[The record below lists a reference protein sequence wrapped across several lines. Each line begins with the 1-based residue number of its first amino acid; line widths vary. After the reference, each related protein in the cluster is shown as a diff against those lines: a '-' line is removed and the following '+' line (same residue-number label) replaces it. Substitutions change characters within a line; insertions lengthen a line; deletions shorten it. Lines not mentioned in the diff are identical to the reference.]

1 MFCNFLDFFF
11 FLEFTF
17 LGLVGTDRNQFFFL
31 SIFRPVSAW
40 NEARLNLSPVRKE
53 ILLERCVLIS
63 WIFLLF
69 FLEFSRLGREGTKF
83 GTKFFFSLF
92 LGLSQSSLEWHN
104 AGMMFFN
111 FLNFFAIF
119 FLEFS
124 RPGRVGSVFGTK
136 FFFFSFSAYLNPVW
150 IEIIPEWCFFLVF
163 WNFFWNFLARV
174 G

>member
-1 MFCNFLDFFF
+1 MDFFF

-83 GTKFFFSLF
+83 GTKIFFSLF
-92 LGLSQSSLEWHN
+92 LGLSQLDLDRNN
-104 AGMMFFN
+104 ARMMSIN
-111 FLNFFAIF
+111 LFAILF
-119 FLEFS
+119 GILYPGSS
-124 RPGRVGSVFGTK
+124 RNRIRNE
-136 FFFFSFSAYLNPVW
+136 FFFSLSWPISSGFV
-150 IEIIPEWCFFLVF
+150 
-163 WNFFWNFLARV
+163 
-174 G
+174 